1 MFGNILKSI
10 FGSHND
16 RVVKKYMRIA
26 DEVDA
31 LEPEMI
37 ALTDEQLRGKTEEF
51 RRRLADGE
59 TLDDFVSEA
68 FAVAREG
75 AKRAIGLRP
84 FRVQIVGALALHKGM
99 IAEMKTG
106 EGKTLVAT
114 LAVYL
119 NALEGKG
126 VHVVTV
132 NDYLAKRDAEWMGR
146 IYRFLG
152 LTVGT
157 IVHDLSD
164 EQRREQYNC
173 DITYATNNELG
184 FDYLRDNMKFYASEL
199 VMRPFNYALVD
210 EVDSILIDEARTPLI
225 ISGAA
230 EDSADLYMRVD
241 AVIPNLVKEDYEID
255 EKHRTITLTEAG
267 NEHIEKLLAEAG
279 LIQGTNL
286 YDLQNIA
293 AVHHVNNAL
302 KAHHLF
308 KRDVDYIVKNNKVII
323 IDEFTGRMMEGR
335 RYSDGLHQAL
345 EAKEHVKIE
354 MENQTLASITFQ
366 NFFRMYKKLAGMT
379 GTAATEAQELSEIY
393 KLETLVI
400 PTNKPVARK
409 DYDDEVYRTAR
420 EKYDAIIQLIRECH
434 SRQQPVLVGTVS
446 IEKSE
451 LLSDLL
457 KRAGIEH
464 NVLNARYHD
473 IEAQIIA
480 EAGKPGAVTIATNMA
495 GRGTD
500 IKLGGNLENRLASA
514 LEGVEDPE
522 VREQIE
528 ARVKN
533 AMAVDEEIVKKAG
546 GLYVIG
552 TERHE
557 SRRIDNQLRGRSGR
571 QGDPGASKFFLSLE
585 DDLMRIFGAEKLNS
599 TLQKLGIQEGEAITH
614 PWVNKALEKAQ
625 MRVEARNYDIRKH
638 LLKFDDVMNDQRKVI
653 YEQRHKLM
661 DEKIDLS
668 GQMKDMRAE
677 VARNIIFNSVT
688 EGTPSYYWDYQLIND
703 ALATYFGDVSLEKNE
718 NMSREDAVEI
728 ILEQAETNMARKE
741 TLYTSDVVRYVER
754 TVLLRLIDQYWK
766 EHLVNLDRLRQG
778 INLRAY
784 GQRDP
789 LNEYKREAF
798 LLFEN
803 MSAAIREEAVK
814 MVCKFE
820 MSQERRDMYSED
832 QMEEVFDDIDDA
844 VLESEDEMVPQGN
857 ALPRPEADGA
867 DAPFSGSP
875 FAVPRNAPCPCGSGK
890 KYKFCC
896 GRIGAQAEQQKQAGT
911 ADIEQLKELLEKLR
925 ESYEKTKSL
934 AGEDGADTAGP
945 AQKEITEEVP
955 EEDINEAAE
964 PVWHAAE
971 SSIEEVIESDFE
983 EVKPVQETLP
993 LEEHVKEAEEIVNNN
1008 PAGNDVNW
1016 QPAEEHAEEI
1026 SEPIQSETAE
1036 KPKIR
1041 RTAKKSSEEKTE
1053 KSEKRQ
1059 RAPRTKK
1066 AENDE
1071 DRRKRSIRRSERT
1084 ERHAEHEERTG
1095 RDDRKEAEHRGQR
1108 RTERAAAGRRTSSKS
1123 SAIAEHKVIRGAARR
1138 KNDGPQRPDSS
1149 RKLSA
1154 PNRSN
1159 ASNKAGAPRRT
1170 AEARGSGTSR
1180 KMSAPRRAST
1190 PRKTEG
1196 KTPRVKK

>member
-1 MFGNILKSI
+1 MFFDLLKSI

-16 RVVKKYMRIA
+16 RVVKKFMRVA

-37 ALTDEQLRGKTEEF
+37 ALSDEQLREKTEEF
-51 RRRLADGE
+51 RKRLADGE

-146 IYRFLG
+146 IYKFLG
-152 LTVGT
+152 LTVGI
-157 IVHDLSD
+157 IVHELNDI
-164 EQRREQYNC
+164 QRKVQYRC

-184 FDYLRDNMKFYASEL
+184 FDYLRDNMKFYASDL
-199 VMRPFNYALVD
+199 VMRPFNYALID

-241 AVIPNLVKEDYEID
+241 SVIPRLVKEDYEID
-255 EKHRTITLTEAG
+255 EKQHTVTLTEAG
-267 NEHIEKLLAEAG
+267 NEHMEQLLNEAG
-279 LIQGTNL
+279 LLQGGNL

-293 AVHHVNNAL
+293 IVHHVNNAM

-308 KRDVDYIVKNNKVII
+308 KRDVDYIVKNDKVII

-335 RYSDGLHQAL
+335 RFSDGLHQAL

-366 NFFRMYKKLAGMT
+366 NFFRMYKKLSGMT

-400 PTNKPVARK
+400 PTNKPIARI
-409 DYDDEVYRTAR
+409 DYDDEVYRTAQ
-420 EKYDAIIQLIRECH
+420 EKYDAIIKLIKECH
-434 SRQQPVLVGTVS
+434 ARQQPVLVGTVS

-451 LLSDLL
+451 LLSSLL
-457 KRAGIEH
+457 NKAGIAH

-500 IKLGGNLENRLASA
+500 IKLGGNLENRLVAA

-522 VREQIE
+522 EREKITKRVE
-528 ARVKN
+528 EELAR
-533 AMAVDEEIVKKAG
+533 DEEIVKKAG

-585 DDLMRIFGAEKLNS
+585 DDLMRIFGAEKLNT
-599 TLQKLGIQEGEAITH
+599 TLQRLGIQKGEAITH

-653 YEQRHKLM
+653 YDQRHELM
-661 DEKIDLS
+661 KEDIDLS
-668 GQMKDMRAE
+668 EQMTDMRAE
-677 VARNIIFNSVT
+677 VAHDIIFNNVT
-688 EGTPSYYWDYQLIND
+688 EGTPSYYWDYQAINE
-703 ALATYFGDVSLEKNE
+703 ALAHYFGKVSLDKSE
-718 NMSREDAVEI
+718 NMTRDNAVEI
-728 ILEQAETNMARKE
+728 ILEKVEADVAKKE
-741 TLYTSDVVRYVER
+741 SLYSPTVLRYLER
-754 TVLLRLIDQYWK
+754 SVLLRLIDQYWK
-766 EHLVNLDRLRQG
+766 EHLLSLDRLRQG

-798 LLFEN
+798 ALFER
-803 MSAAIREEAVK
+803 MSTIIREEAVRSLS
-814 MVCKFE
+814 MFALPE
-820 MSQERRDMYSED
+820 ESEAVNSE
-832 QMEEVFDDIDDA
+832 EEVEEALEDIDEA
-844 VLESEDEMVPQGN
+844 VLIPAAENVPEGKDMPQVTEE
-857 ALPRPEADGA
+857 PV
-867 DAPFSGSP
+867 DASLGTNP
-875 FAVPRNAPCPCGSGK
+875 FAVSRNAMCPCGSGQ
-890 KYKFCC
+890 KYKFCH
-896 GRIGAQAEQQKQAGT
+896 GRIDMQGESTEVNDGHRDEEKENPIHVKFEGSEKVEPAVIAET
-911 ADIEQLKELLEKLR
+911 
-925 ESYEKTKSL
+925 
-934 AGEDGADTAGP
+934 
-945 AQKEITEEVP
+945 
-955 EEDINEAAE
+955 
-964 PVWHAAE
+964 
-971 SSIEEVIESDFE
+971 
-983 EVKPVQETLP
+983 
-993 LEEHVKEAEEIVNNN
+993 KEAESAPSRNMDK
-1008 PAGNDVNW
+1008 A
-1016 QPAEEHAEEI
+1016 
-1026 SEPIQSETAE
+1026 
-1036 KPKIR
+1036 PKIR
-1041 RTAKKSSEEKTE
+1041 RNSSSGDNKAQKNSDRKVSESSAKLPRTRAHKDDSSNASRPRSIKRPSSQRITHHENKVRGQSGKFTE
-1053 KSEKRQ
+1053 GVQTKKGS
-1059 RAPRTKK
+1059 RAPR
-1066 AENDE
+1066 
-1071 DRRKRSIRRSERT
+1071 
-1084 ERHAEHEERTG
+1084 
-1095 RDDRKEAEHRGQR
+1095 
-1108 RTERAAAGRRTSSKS
+1108 KS
-1123 SAIAEHKVIRGAARR
+1123 S
-1138 KNDGPQRPDSS
+1138 P
-1149 RKLSA
+1149 
-1154 PNRSN
+1154 
-1159 ASNKAGAPRRT
+1159 
-1170 AEARGSGTSR
+1170 
-1180 KMSAPRRAST
+1180 
-1190 PRKTEG
+1190 G
-1196 KTPRVKK
+1196 KKSKPEV

>member
-1 MFGNILKSI
+1 MFFDFLKSI

-16 RVVKKYMRIA
+16 RVVKRFMRVA

-31 LEPEMI
+31 LESEMV
-37 ALTDEQLRGKTEEF
+37 ALSDEQLRGKTEEF
-51 RRRLADGE
+51 RKRLADGE
-59 TLDDFVSEA
+59 TLDDFISEA

-146 IYRFLG
+146 IYKFLG

-157 IVHDLSD
+157 IVHELND

-199 VMRPFNYALVD
+199 VMRPFNYALID

-241 AVIPNLVKEDYEID
+241 SVIPNLVKEDFEID
-255 EKHRTITLTEAG
+255 EKQRTITLTEAG
-267 NEHIEKLLAEAG
+267 NEHIEQLLGEAG
-279 LIQGTNL
+279 LLQGGTL

-293 AVHHVNNAL
+293 IVHHVNNAL

-400 PTNKPVARK
+400 PTNKPIART
-409 DYDDEVYRTAR
+409 DYDDEVYRTAQ
-420 EKYDAIIQLIRECH
+420 EKYDAIIDLIKECH
-434 SRQQPVLVGTVS
+434 ARQQPVLVGTVS

-451 LLSDLL
+451 LLSSLL
-457 KRAGIEH
+457 NKAGISH

-514 LEGVEDPE
+514 LKDVEDSEERKKITKRIEEE
-522 VREQIE
+522 VS
-528 ARVKN
+528 AN
-533 AMAVDEEIVKKAG
+533 EEIVKNAG

-585 DDLMRIFGAEKLNS
+585 DDLMRIFGAEKLNI
-599 TLQKLGIQEGEAITH
+599 TLQRLGIQKGEAITH
-614 PWVNKALEKAQ
+614 PWVNKAIEKAQ

-653 YEQRHKLM
+653 YEQRHELM
-661 DEKIDLS
+661 NENIDLS
-668 GQMKDMRAE
+668 EQMKDMRAE
-677 VARNIIFNSVT
+677 VAHDIIFNNVT
-688 EGTPSYYWDYQLIND
+688 EGTPSYYWDYQVIND
-703 ALATYFGDVSLEKNE
+703 VLYHYFGNVSLDKNE
-718 NMSREDAVEI
+718 NMTREDAVEI
-728 ILEQAETNMARKE
+728 ILEQVEANMAQKE
-741 TLYTSDVVRYVER
+741 ALCSPAVLRYIER
-754 TVLLRLIDQYWK
+754 TLLLRLIDQYWK
-766 EHLVNLDRLRQG
+766 EHLLNLDRLRQG

-784 GQRDP
+784 GQRNP

-798 LLFEN
+798 SLFER
-803 MSAAIREEAVK
+803 MSAVIREEAVRNLSLFEVPEESK
-814 MVCKFE
+814 MMRTE
-820 MSQERRDMYSED
+820 ED
-832 QMEEVFDDIDDA
+832 MEEVFDDIDEA
-844 VLESEDEMVPQGN
+844 VLQPSADKVPDGEDIPVVTEEQPGAQSESN
-857 ALPRPEADGA
+857 
-867 DAPFSGSP
+867 F
-875 FAVPRNAPCPCGSGK
+875 FAVPRNAMCPCGSGLR
-890 KYKFCC
+890 YKFCH
-896 GRIGAQAEQQKQAGT
+896 GRVDEQSVDVSENDKHSSSEPQKKSSKNDVST
-911 ADIEQLKELLEKLR
+911 AK
-925 ESYEKTKSL
+925 KS
-934 AGEDGADTAGP
+934 
-945 AQKEITEEVP
+945 
-955 EEDINEAAE
+955 AE
-964 PVWHAAE
+964 PRRD
-971 SSIEEVIESDFE
+971 SSKKSS
-983 EVKPVQETLP
+983 
-993 LEEHVKEAEEIVNNN
+993 A
-1008 PAGNDVNW
+1008 
-1016 QPAEEHAEEI
+1016 
-1026 SEPIQSETAE
+1026 
-1036 KPKIR
+1036 PKIR
-1041 RTAKKSSEEKTE
+1041 RISKVSGRNDGKKVQIKKGEGSGQAKRLGKATDGSSGNSKQKNLRRSLGLNVKRKSLESRGESGKKGSVVKGTSIRKNTGAAKKNSSG
-1053 KSEKRQ
+1053 
-1059 RAPRTKK
+1059 
-1066 AENDE
+1066 
-1071 DRRKRSIRRSERT
+1071 KRSKPE
-1084 ERHAEHEERTG
+1084 
-1095 RDDRKEAEHRGQR
+1095 
-1108 RTERAAAGRRTSSKS
+1108 
-1123 SAIAEHKVIRGAARR
+1123 V
-1138 KNDGPQRPDSS
+1138 
-1149 RKLSA
+1149 
-1154 PNRSN
+1154 
-1159 ASNKAGAPRRT
+1159 
-1170 AEARGSGTSR
+1170 
-1180 KMSAPRRAST
+1180 
-1190 PRKTEG
+1190 
-1196 KTPRVKK
+1196 